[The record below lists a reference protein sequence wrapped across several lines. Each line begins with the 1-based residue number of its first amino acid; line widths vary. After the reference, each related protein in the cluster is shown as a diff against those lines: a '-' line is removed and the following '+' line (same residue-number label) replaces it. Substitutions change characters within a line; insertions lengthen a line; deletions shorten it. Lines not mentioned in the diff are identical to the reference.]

1 MSASVS
7 RPAIAARTT
16 SSCPGRK
23 ASKPKRSRSG
33 VRRSLRRASI
43 GSASGG
49 SVPTSQQH
57 QVQRRSERA
66 SSSSRGSPSSGTTS
80 QSPAWWEYQWPAM
93 RSAVG
98 RSSVPTATDTY
109 SESGDLKEETR
120 SALAAEATLKVAI
133 AVRALGPAK
142 RISVDDDV
150 LRLGGRE
157 GPEVSAPAPALD
169 AVADGDVAHRPAH
182 LVGDRAAHAASLR
195 ARFGALH
202 GGIVESPRAAR
213 RRPHDAEPVDH
224 LR

>member
-1 MSASVS
+1 MS

-66 SSSSRGSPSSGTTS
+66 SSSSRGSPSSGTSS
-80 QSPAWWEYQWPAM
+80 QSPAWCEYQWPAI
-93 RSAVG
+93 RSPVG
-98 RSSVPTATDTY
+98 RSSVPTATRQIL
-109 SESGDLKEETR
+109 GVGRLKEDAR
-120 SALAAEATLKVAI
+120 SALAAEATPKVAI

-142 RISVDDDV
+142 RIPVDDDV
-150 LRLGGRE
+150 LRLGRRE
-157 GPEVSAPAPALD
+157 GPEVSTPAPALD

-182 LVGDRAAHAASLR
+182 LVGDGAAQAASLSR
-195 ARFGALH
+195 AVRS
-202 GGIVESPRAAR
+202 SPRWHR
-213 RRPHDAEPVDH
+213 RIASCRSSPTHDAEPVDR